1 MLIKKINL
9 SVIFLLFISIG
20 LCSDFQ
26 KKSDSLITV
35 WANLEM
41 SDSLR
46 FKVIKK
52 YYLKHTYAEPDVIIE
67 LTNFHYNLAKKNNST
82 SEMAN
87 ALNERSFAYY
97 TKGDTKKA
105 KVVLEKAIALFEQV
119 SSRSE
124 LSSIYANL
132 GNLCGEENNYKEAV
146 NYFSQSLTVF
156 REEKVKTGE
165 ARMLNSL
172 GLVYYFID
180 DYELAL
186 EFLSSSNALYNK
198 IGLEKRTGGGLLHI
212 ASVYFKQGLYEE
224 ALKTGEQ
231 SLEFLKKSNNKVSIA
246 QCYFLY
252 AQTYQKLENNEKA
265 ILFIDKSLEADKE
278 IENKSKILERLI
290 FKASLSLDSDLK
302 GSTRKAE
309 EILEMANNEMGPK
322 LKADLYNLLYS
333 CYKAQNKFDLSL
345 KMHEKYVLYN
355 DTVQKQ
361 KNKTAIIRKTIQN
374 DFDAKLY
381 ENKIENEKQQAQ
393 LKLKNL
399 NRTYAIVF
407 ISLLVLAMIFI
418 YFRVVINSNRK
429 KRTKLLEELERLK
442 NIDSALVTE
451 SKTFS
456 LDKDKLEQVISR
468 KLNETD
474 WKVLSILLEDPV
486 IPNKEIADKAFL
498 SVDGINSSLRRMY
511 EYFEIKESKY
521 KKISLLMESIKI
533 SNS

>member
-1 MLIKKINL
+1 
-9 SVIFLLFISIG
+9 
-20 LCSDFQ
+20 
-26 KKSDSLITV
+26 
-35 WANLEM
+35 
-41 SDSLR
+41 
-46 FKVIKK
+46 
-52 YYLKHTYAEPDVIIE
+52 
-67 LTNFHYNLAKKNNST
+67 
-82 SEMAN
+82 
-87 ALNERSFAYY
+87 
-97 TKGDTKKA
+97 
-105 KVVLEKAIALFEQV
+105 
-119 SSRSE
+119 
-124 LSSIYANL
+124 
-132 GNLCGEENNYKEAV
+132 
-146 NYFSQSLTVF
+146 
-156 REEKVKTGE
+156 
-165 ARMLNSL
+165 
-172 GLVYYFID
+172 
-180 DYELAL
+180 
-186 EFLSSSNALYNK
+186 
-198 IGLEKRTGGGLLHI
+198 
-212 ASVYFKQGLYEE
+212 
-224 ALKTGEQ
+224 
-231 SLEFLKKSNNKVSIA
+231 
-246 QCYFLY
+246 
-252 AQTYQKLENNEKA
+252 
-265 ILFIDKSLEADKE
+265 
-278 IENKSKILERLI
+278 
-290 FKASLSLDSDLK
+290 
-302 GSTRKAE
+302 
-309 EILEMANNEMGPK
+309 
-322 LKADLYNLLYS
+322 
-333 CYKAQNKFDLSL
+333 
-345 KMHEKYVLYN
+345 MHEKYVLYN